1 MAPAKLSS
9 SSIATDP
16 ISQRPLCARCW
27 TEISRTDR
35 EKGKRRSASKKS
47 CEPFVPFEE
56 MVKSDRKLVN
66 VSRCGHFFL
75 SFFSPSSLL
84 GELSN

>member
-1 MAPAKLSS
+1 M
-9 SSIATDP
+9 
-16 ISQRPLCARCW
+16 
-27 TEISRTDR
+27 
-35 EKGKRRSASKKS
+35 
-47 CEPFVPFEE
+47 PFEE